1 MTDLQF
7 VSSGMLLYIPGL
19 TRNPGFKVKSLKNIK
34 DET

>member
-1 MTDLQF
+1 MPDLHF

-19 TRNPGFKVKSLKNIK
+19 TRNPGFKAKSLKNIK

>member
-1 MTDLQF
+1 MPDLHF

-19 TRNPGFKVKSLKNIK
+19 ARNPGFKAINLKNIK